1 MKKILVILSACI
13 ALGACGQSDEQVV
26 YDYFYKMYYCD
37 DLKKDKTSYA
47 YQFFCVEKIHQNIA
61 ELKSD
66 NRLEAC
72 AYLVRH
78 GQDC

>member
-1 MKKILVILSACI
+1 MKKLLVILSACI

-37 DLKKDKTSYA
+37 EEEDKTSDY
-47 YQFFCVEKIHQNIA
+47 YQLFCVKIIHQNIA